1 MREARLATWGPVQ
14 QRCADALHVEQSQIS
29 RWERGQSPSAYDLA
43 RFARACNRTVEDLLP
58 GERAVVA
65 EQLLLGL
72 EPKAAAVVVDLV
84 QLLRKGKRQKR
95 A

>member
-1 MREARLATWGPVQ
+1 MRAARIATWGPVQ

-29 RWERGQSPSAYDLA
+29 RWERGQSPSPYDLA

-58 GERAVVA
+58 GRSTVVA

-84 QLLRKGKRQKR
+84 ALLRQGGRRKR